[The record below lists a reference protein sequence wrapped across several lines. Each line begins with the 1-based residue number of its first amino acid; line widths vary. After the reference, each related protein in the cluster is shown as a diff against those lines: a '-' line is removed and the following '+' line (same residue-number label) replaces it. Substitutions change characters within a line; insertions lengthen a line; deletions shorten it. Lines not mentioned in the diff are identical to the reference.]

1 MQMDPRQAEL
11 AAASGRSFFA
21 VGLIENRA
29 KEVGHN
35 FALLFCFCR
44 AAVVMIWFSFA
55 RCIEK
60 KSSCFQRKIVFPWT
74 CGHCFWRSG
83 FSAGVF
89 SLAERHDAATYII
102 SCMQVGLAAFDLRTA
117 RLHLSQYIE
126 TSRSYQNTVTLLEY
140 FDPSDIV
147 IPSNSV
153 LARSGMTGVDS
164 IVANFTTATKVRIML
179 YMPFV

>member
-35 FALLFCFCR
+35 FTLLFCFCR

-60 KSSCFQRKIVFPWT
+60 KARVSKERSCFH
-74 CGHCFWRSG
+74 GHVDIFLALWIFCRLF
-83 FSAGVF
+83 F
-89 SLAERHDAATYII
+89 LAERRDAATCIT

-164 IVANFTTATKVRIML
+164 IVADFTTATKVRIML
-179 YMPFV
+179 YTPFV

>member
-1 MQMDPRQAEL
+1 MDMWTLFL
-11 AAASGRSFFA
+11 AFW
-21 VGLIENRA
+21 I
-29 KEVGHN
+29 
-35 FALLFCFCR
+35 FCR
-44 AAVVMIWFSFA
+44 LFF
-55 RCIEK
+55 
-60 KSSCFQRKIVFPWT
+60 
-74 CGHCFWRSG
+74 
-83 FSAGVF
+83 
-89 SLAERHDAATYII
+89 LAERHDAATCII

-179 YMPFV
+179 YTPFV

>member
-35 FALLFCFCR
+35 FTLLFCFCR

-60 KSSCFQRKIVFPWT
+60 KARVSKERSCFHGHVDIVF
-74 CGHCFWRSG
+74 GVLDFLQAF
-83 FSAGVF
+83 FS
-89 SLAERHDAATYII
+89 S
-102 SCMQVGLAAFDLRTA
+102 
-117 RLHLSQYIE
+117 
-126 TSRSYQNTVTLLEY
+126 
-140 FDPSDIV
+140 
-147 IPSNSV
+147 
-153 LARSGMTGVDS
+153 
-164 IVANFTTATKVRIML
+164 
-179 YMPFV
+179 

>member
-11 AAASGRSFFA
+11 AAASGPSFFP

-35 FALLFCFCR
+35 FTLLFRFCR
-44 AAVVMIWFSFA
+44 AAVVMIWFWFA

-74 CGHCFWRSG
+74 CGHF
-83 FSAGVF
+83 FGVLDF
-89 SLAERHDAATYII
+89 LQAFFLAERHDSATCII

-179 YMPFV
+179 YTPFV

>member
-29 KEVGHN
+29 KE
-35 FALLFCFCR
+35 
-44 AAVVMIWFSFA
+44 
-55 RCIEK
+55 
-60 KSSCFQRKIVFPWT
+60 
-74 CGHCFWRSG
+74 
-83 FSAGVF
+83 
-89 SLAERHDAATYII
+89 
-102 SCMQVGLAAFDLRTA
+102 VGLAAFDLRTA

-140 FDPSDIV
+140 FEPSDIV
-147 IPSNSV
+147 IPSNSA

-164 IVANFTTATKVRIML
+164 IVANFTTATKVPLPRSCFDDTKGALLVQSLASKDTNMTSLEASHKQYYLCLGAAAGLLKWWKPISNSSL
-179 YMPFV
+179 WSNP